1 MTFPN
6 DDDLIREQIEYY
18 RRRAPEYD
26 ETAVPPDDPLAPEIE
41 RLETELRVFGPRG
54 RVLELACG
62 TGTWTKLLLEY
73 ATELTAVDS
82 STEMMELARR
92 KAGEDRIRFIEADL
106 FSWSPDRTYDVI
118 FFANWLSHIPPS
130 QFEGFW
136 NLVGRA
142 LAPGG
147 RVFFIDQTEAAR
159 RYESLRGEFIHPE
172 STPLVWRTLRD
183 EKASFR
189 VVKVFW
195 DPAELEAHLRALGW
209 DVSVRAIDTFYWG
222 EGTKG
227 EVLSGGVK
235 PQHRAAD

>member
-1 MTFPN
+1 MTLPN

-18 RRRAPEYD
+18 RRRASEYD
-26 ETAVPPDDPLAPEIE
+26 ETSVPPGDPLAREIE
-41 RLETELRVFGPRG
+41 RLEAELRAFDPGG

-82 STEMMELARR
+82 SAEMLELARR
-92 KAGEDRIRFIEADL
+92 KAGEDRVRFIEADL
-106 FSWSPDRTYDVI
+106 FSWGPDGTYDVV

-130 QFEGFW
+130 QFEEFW
-136 NLVGRA
+136 NVVGRA
-142 LAPGG
+142 LASGG
-147 RVFFIDQTEAAR
+147 RVFLIDQTEAAR
-159 RYESLRGEFIHPE
+159 RYESQRGEFIQSE

-195 DPAELEAHLRALGW
+195 DPADLEARLRALGW
-209 DVSVRAIDTFYWG
+209 DVAVRAIDTFYWG
-222 EGTKG
+222 EGTKAG
-227 EVLSGGVK
+227 S
-235 PQHRAAD
+235 